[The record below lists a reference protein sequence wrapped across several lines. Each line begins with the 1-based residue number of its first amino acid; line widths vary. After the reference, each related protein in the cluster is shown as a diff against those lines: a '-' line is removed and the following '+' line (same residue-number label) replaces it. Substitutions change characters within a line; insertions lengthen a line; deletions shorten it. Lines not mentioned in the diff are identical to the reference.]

1 MSHLLCFHGFQ
12 GDKVW
17 LMSSCSS
24 KFMGP
29 ILPTWLHK
37 CCCCCLHKFWF
48 LSITGI
54 SNKLALNR
62 AGNCKRDC
70 KGRGAFVPTGSGGLG
85 EELST
90 RIGSVT
96 LCGSASRCRNRGP
109 VFPCR
114 DQRQAFVW
122 QGRAR
127 CSSQEIKDFSIA
139 VSNLKLAHFV
149 YSYWKIHQ
157 SPMICFSWLPTVYI
171 KHWDNAVC

>member
-1 MSHLLCFHGFQ
+1 MITQMLLLLLFTQ
-12 GDKVW
+12 I
-17 LMSSCSS
+17 M
-24 KFMGP
+24 
-29 ILPTWLHK
+29 I
-37 CCCCCLHKFWF
+37 